1 MVLVTYE
8 IHYPCGTTD
17 PGEQPP
23 PPASGALEM
32 TPSEGAKLRLRDVA
46 AQWPFAG
53 AFHFR
58 AQYSPPAEP
67 HVFLDMPDANM
78 PLPVAPDGIVAL
90 RALPLDFLGGV
101 PRGRAPGEAWAW
113 GEAELAAFRSSR
125 SSSSSSSGS
134 GSGGGAEGGASPSW
148 GSSGGSGGGS
158 GGGGGGGDSPC
169 AAEEAGGSSGRE
181 GAWSDLDGGF
191 QEGGPSIGA
200 GRGGTLAEAAEEG
213 LAQAAAAAVA
223 ARDAAG
229 EAAGAALSAAKKM
242 FSGWGAA
249 MKGVLGKGSAS
260 SGAGA
265 GEQ

>member
-1 MVLVTYE
+1 M
-8 IHYPCGTTD
+8 
-17 PGEQPP
+17 
-23 PPASGALEM
+23 A
-32 TPSEGAKLRLRDVA
+32 PSEGAKLRLRDVA

-67 HVFLDMPDANM
+67 YVFLDMPDANM
-78 PLPVAPDGIVAL
+78 PLPVAPDGAVVL

-101 PRGRAPGEAWAW
+101 PRGGAPGEAWAW
-113 GEAELAAFRSSR
+113 GEGELAAFRASR
-125 SSSSSSSGS
+125 GGGSSSSSSGGG
-134 GSGGGAEGGASPSW
+134 GSGAEGGASPAW
-148 GSSGGSGGGS
+148 GS
-158 GGGGGGGDSPC
+158 GGGGGGGDSPG
-169 AAEEAGGSSGRE
+169 AAVAEAGGSGGGGE

-200 GRGGTLAEAAEEG
+200 GRGGGTLAEAAEEG

-249 MKGVLGKGSAS
+249 MKGVLGKGAAS